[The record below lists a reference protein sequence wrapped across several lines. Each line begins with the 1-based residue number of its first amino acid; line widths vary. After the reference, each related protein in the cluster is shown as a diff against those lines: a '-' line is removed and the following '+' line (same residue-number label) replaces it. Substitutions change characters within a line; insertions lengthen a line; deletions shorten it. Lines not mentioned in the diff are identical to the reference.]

1 MKYKKILCTHDGSSR
16 SDKAYEHAKY
26 LAKDLDSELILLN
39 VLSIPTKPFG
49 ISPTEGA
56 RKNISEHLTR
66 IEKTLK
72 KDIEKLLIHKVK
84 ECEKMGVP
92 ARYVIEYGVPVEK
105 IPEFTMKEKVDMIVM
120 ASKPL
125 PGVTRVNVLGSVSRC
140 VAERVR
146 CPVLI
151 VH

>member
-1 MKYKKILCTHDGSSR
+1 MKYKKILCTHDGSPR
-16 SDKAYEHAKY
+16 SEKAYEHAKY

-39 VLSIPTKPFG
+39 VLSVPAKPFG
-49 ISPTEGA
+49 ISPTAGA
-56 RKNISEHLTR
+56 RKNIQEHLEK
-66 IEKTLK
+66 IEKTLE
-72 KDIEKLLIHKVK
+72 KDIQKMFVQKVNECKKLGID
-84 ECEKMGVP
+84 

-105 IPEFTMKEKVDMIVM
+105 IPEFTSKEKVDVIVM

-125 PGVTRVNVLGSVSRC
+125 PGIARMNVLGSVSRC
-140 VAERVR
+140 VAERVK